1 MIGAGMA
8 DSNGKSVSLVL
19 GSGGARGL
27 AHIGVIHWLEE
38 QGYHIESVAGCSM
51 GALVGGAYA
60 AGRLDAFEEWVR
72 TVSRVDIFRLLDLSW
87 GRNGFFKGE
96 RLMNALTGL
105 VGDHR
110 IEDLRIAYTAVAA
123 DVVAEKEIWLRTG
136 RLSDA
141 IRASISLPLFF
152 TPFHY
157 RGADLV
163 DGGVLN
169 PVPVAPTFGDK
180 TDLTIAVN
188 LVGPVTQVQPDEEAP
203 AAPESSSSV
212 LPDSLERLI
221 GSIRQIAGKPVGRDW
236 GIYDIANTA
245 LDAMQSTIARHRLA
259 DYPPDRMIVI
269 ARDACGALDF
279 DCADAMI
286 RLGYDKARDCLGPAV
301 SHA

>member
-1 MIGAGMA
+1 MIGSDMA

-38 QGYHIESVAGCSM
+38 QGYRIESVTGCSM
-51 GALVGGAYA
+51 GALIGGAYA
-60 AGRLDAFEEWVR
+60 AGSLDAFEKWVR
-72 TVSRVDIFRLLDLSW
+72 TVSKVDIFRLLDLSW

-110 IEDLRIAYTAVAA
+110 IEDLPIAYTAVAA
-123 DVVAEKEIWLRTG
+123 DVTAEKEVWIRTG

-188 LVGPVTQVQPDEEAP
+188 LVGPVAQVPPAGEADAP
-203 AAPESSSSV
+203 TAASSSM

-221 GSIRQIAGKPVGRDW
+221 GSIKQIASKPVGRDW

-259 DYPPDRMIVI
+259 DYPPDHMIVI

-286 RLGYDKARDCLGPAV
+286 KLGYEKARDCLAPDGRMP
-301 SHA
+301 

>member
-1 MIGAGMA
+1 MGNN
-8 DSNGKSVSLVL
+8 NGKSVSLVL

-38 QGYHIESVAGCSM
+38 QGYRIESVAGCSM

-60 AGRLDAFEEWVR
+60 AGKLDAFEEWVR
-72 TVSRVDIFRLLDLSW
+72 TVRKVDIFRLLDLSW

-96 RLMNALTGL
+96 RLMNALIEL

-110 IEDLRIAYTAVAA
+110 IEDLPMPYTAVAA
-123 DVVAEKEIWLRTG
+123 DVVAEKEVWIRSG

-157 RGADLV
+157 HGDDLV
-163 DGGVLN
+163 DGGVFN
-169 PVPVAPTFGDK
+169 PVPVAPTFGDR

-188 LVGPVTQVQPDEEAP
+188 LVGPVAQLPPAEETET
-203 AAPESSSSV
+203 AAEAESSM

-221 GSIRQIAGKPVGRDW
+221 GSIKQIAGKPVGRDW
-236 GIYDIANTA
+236 GIYDIATTA

-279 DCADAMI
+279 DRADEMI
-286 RLGYDKARDCLGPAV
+286 RLGYEKARDCLGGKA
-301 SHA
+301 